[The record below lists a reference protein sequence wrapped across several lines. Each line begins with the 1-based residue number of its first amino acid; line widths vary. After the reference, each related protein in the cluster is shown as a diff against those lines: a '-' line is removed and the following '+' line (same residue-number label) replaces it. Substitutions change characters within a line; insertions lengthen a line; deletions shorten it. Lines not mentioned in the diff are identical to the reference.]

1 MACAVSL
8 SPHARVCLA
17 LLGVIAVG
25 LGGCAD
31 RVSAAKGPPP
41 ILLISMDTLRAD
53 RLGAYGNPDGLTPNL
68 DAFAREAIVFDRAYS
83 QAVQTA
89 PSHASVFT
97 GRYPT
102 EQTSPDNQTVLVPE
116 HPTLAGML
124 GVYGYQTAAFVAGG
138 DLSPHRKLTQGFGTY
153 ETSEDFGSLYH
164 TFPRAL
170 AWLDT
175 AVPTQPWFLF
185 VHGYDCHSIYLK
197 PTPYGYLH
205 ADLGWTG
212 EAAMAVQTATER
224 IIDGH
229 IYPNLDGLLRAD
241 NGLLRARSPENRE
254 RVQELLQ
261 GGESPVA
268 VVKED
273 LTYIRGVYNGAV
285 SYADAMFGKFLAGL
299 EQRGTL
305 DSAVIVVMSDHG
317 EQLGERGI
325 FGHCCG
331 LGDEETQS
339 VLMVRLPGGA
349 HGGRHVRPFVELVDL
364 LPTLAEIAGARAPA
378 GIAGRSLVGALE
390 EREFEGRAYSHSQ
403 GNVRMR
409 IVSVRGEEGRLTYAG
424 MPATGRYLA
433 DVVEVARLDGPGFEG
448 TESLAARATLRTE
461 LVRWLRT
468 LEAGPD
474 VTAEPIPAGLKKS
487 LRDHGYFDV
496 TP

>member
-1 MACAVSL
+1 MY
-8 SPHARVCLA
+8 CLA
-17 LLGVIAVG
+17 LILTGCSGLSPVG
-25 LGGCAD
+25 PSPVWPAGI
-31 RVSAAKGPPP
+31 PPGAP
-41 ILLISMDTLRAD
+41 ILVVSMDTLRPD

-68 DAFAREAIVFDRAYS
+68 DAFAREAVVFDRAYS

-89 PSHASVFT
+89 PSHASMFT
-97 GRYPT
+97 SRYPT
-102 EQTSPDNQTVLVPE
+102 EQTSPDNQTVLVRE
-116 HPTLAGML
+116 HPTLASVL
-124 GVYGYQTAAFVAGG
+124 GVYGYQTAGFVAGG
-138 DLSPHRKLTQGFGTY
+138 DLSPHRKLTQGFATY

-175 AVPTQPWFLF
+175 VNPAQPWFLF
-185 VHGYDCHSIYLK
+185 LHGYDCHSIYLK

-212 EAAMAVQTATER
+212 AAAMAVQTATER

-241 NGLLRARSPENRE
+241 NGLLRARSPQNRA
-254 RVQELLQ
+254 RVQELLGQ
-261 GGESPVA
+261 GEAPVA
-268 VVKED
+268 VSGED
-273 LTYIRGVYNGAV
+273 VTYIRGVYNGAV
-285 SYADAMFGKFLAGL
+285 SYSDAMFGKLLAGL
-299 EQRGTL
+299 EQRGVL
-305 DSAVIVVMSDHG
+305 DKAVIVVMSDHG

-349 HGGRHVRPFVELVDL
+349 RGGRHIASFVELVDL

-378 GIAGRSLVGALE
+378 GIRGRSLVGALE
-390 EREFEGRAYSHSQ
+390 DLEFEGREYAHSQ

-409 IVSVRGEEGRLTYAG
+409 IVSVRGHEGRLTYAG

-448 TESLAARATLRTE
+448 TADLVARASLRAE
-461 LVRWLRT
+461 LVAWLRT

-474 VTAEPIPAGLKKS
+474 VTASPIPAALKQS
-487 LRDHGYFDV
+487 LRDHGYFEV